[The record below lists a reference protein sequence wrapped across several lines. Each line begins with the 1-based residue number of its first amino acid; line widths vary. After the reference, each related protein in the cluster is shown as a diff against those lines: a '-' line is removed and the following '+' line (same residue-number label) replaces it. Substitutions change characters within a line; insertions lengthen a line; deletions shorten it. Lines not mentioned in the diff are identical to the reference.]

1 MNTTGD
7 DRFSSNCWIGN
18 PQTEVTRPDLIAA
31 QSFGSI
37 ISKDLSPECM
47 TTLKPIYFF
56 NRLSGKMEQ
65 EAVYGE
71 GFLKWAYGNPL
82 GRLTVQALVK
92 RAIFSQLYGW
102 WMSRSASAA
111 RIAPFVQSY
120 RLDASEFEGALE
132 SYGSFNDF
140 FSRRL
145 RPGARPIDPS
155 SESVVF
161 PADGRHLGFQ
171 DLSKV
176 DRVFAKGQSFDLKT
190 LFQDESLADRF
201 HQGAAVF
208 SRLCPVDY
216 HRFHFAT
223 SGCPE
228 APRLINGPLF
238 SVNPM
243 ALRQQLAYLWQ
254 NKRMLTRLRSERL
267 GEVLILEI
275 GATNVGSIIQTHQPN
290 QEVSKGDEKGYFRF
304 GGSATMTFFEPGRV
318 VLAHDLLNHTA
329 QGIELYAPMGDVMG
343 QMR

>member
-1 MNTTGD
+1 VHDYLEAHLLFQSSLWQDGTGGSLWGGIPQVGLWQSTGPL
-7 DRFSSNCWIGN
+7 DRAGLGEASYLFSTLRVVDESFCIS
-18 PQTEVTRPDLIAA
+18 RPH
-31 QSFGSI
+31 S
-37 ISKDLSPECM
+37 
-47 TTLKPIYFF
+47 
-56 NRLSGKMEQ
+56 
-65 EAVYGE
+65 
-71 GFLKWAYGNPL
+71 
-82 GRLTVQALVK
+82 
-92 RAIFSQLYGW
+92 
-102 WMSRSASAA
+102 
-111 RIAPFVQSY
+111 PFVQSY

-132 SYGSFNDF
+132 SFGSFNDF